1 MKCNCFGT
9 LIPQVYCQ
17 KTHLITLNL
26 PSPAQKT
33 QQNGEEAVPDKEKP
47 TTEDKDG
54 GNANNVVEEEG
65 KEEESQGTEKDSEEP
80 MET

>member
-1 MKCNCFGT
+1 MQLFGT

-17 KTHLITLNL
+17 KTHLVILNL

-54 GNANNVVEEEG
+54 GNTNNVVEEEG
-65 KEEESQGTEKDSEEP
+65 KEEESSQGTEKDSEEP